1 MILQR
6 YILRE
11 LLLSFMFTFAA
22 LMAVFLVGTL
32 FQLFR
37 TFEGLGL
44 LLLFKALP
52 LAMGYMAMWALTVAS
67 CMAATLVYG
76 RLAAEN
82 EIHAMQV
89 NGIHAN
95 RIMAPALLFGLGLA
109 IVGYG
114 INEKLLPYVRH
125 NRRLS
130 FREATLQALQ
140 LPPPGKQEFTLGQ
153 YKLSYTDYVKG
164 RMERP
169 TLMRFDRGR
178 LVFEYFAASGSI
190 LAGEHPPKLV
200 LSRPRCREIDEKGN
214 EHSFSAESDVTIPL
228 EIEEVRQAERRQEDL
243 PAEELWRLSARTE
256 EPEKRARILLIL
268 HTRYGSALAPLLLA
282 LVASPIGIFVKRGSR
297 LAGLGTAIPPLL
309 LYFVTY
315 FIFQG
320 LGDKGHV
327 PHLVAAY
334 APDGLLLVLAL
345 ALLGRI
351 YRK

>member
-1 MILQR
+1 
-6 YILRE
+6 
-11 LLLSFMFTFAA
+11 
-22 LMAVFLVGTL
+22 
-32 FQLFR
+32 
-37 TFEGLGL
+37 
-44 LLLFKALP
+44 
-52 LAMGYMAMWALTVAS
+52 MAMWALTVAS

-82 EIHAMQV
+82 EVQAMQV
-89 NGIHAN
+89 SGIHAN

-114 INEKLLPYVRH
+114 LNENLLPYVRH

-130 FREATLQALQ
+130 IREAALQALQ
-140 LPPPGKQEFTLGQ
+140 LPPPGKQEFVLGQ
-153 YKLSYTDYVKG
+153 YRLSYTDYIKG

-190 LAGEHPPKLV
+190 LAGENPPRLV

-214 EHSFSAESDVTIPL
+214 EHSFSAESDVSVPI

-243 PAEELWRLSARTE
+243 PADDLWPLIARTDD
-256 EPEKRARILLIL
+256 PEKRARILLIV
-268 HTRYGSALAPLLLA
+268 HTRYASSFAPLLLT
-282 LVASPIGIFVKRGSR
+282 LVAAPIGIFVKRGSR

-309 LYFVTY
+309 LYFVAF

-320 LGDKGHV
+320 LGDKGRV
-327 PHLVAAY
+327 PWPVAAY
-334 APDGLLLVLAL
+334 APDGLLLGLAL
-345 ALLGRI
+345 TLLGRI